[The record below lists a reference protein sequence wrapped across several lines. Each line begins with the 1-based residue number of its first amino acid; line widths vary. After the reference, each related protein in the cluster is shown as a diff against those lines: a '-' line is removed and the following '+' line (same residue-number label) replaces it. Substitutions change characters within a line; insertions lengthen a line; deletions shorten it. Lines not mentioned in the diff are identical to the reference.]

1 MSAHQKRWLL
11 VLLVCALMYFLFHR
25 VRSIIPISFI
35 KDSFPSILVAPVMF
49 GVTELA
55 DSIKFHR
62 FSLKIIITF
71 FSTTIIA
78 LWFEGLVPSF
88 YQASVRDIGDVFG
101 IFLGWFFYIG
111 ISWLEEFSNNWNM
124 LK

>member
-1 MSAHQKRWLL
+1 
-11 VLLVCALMYFLFHR
+11 MYFLFHR